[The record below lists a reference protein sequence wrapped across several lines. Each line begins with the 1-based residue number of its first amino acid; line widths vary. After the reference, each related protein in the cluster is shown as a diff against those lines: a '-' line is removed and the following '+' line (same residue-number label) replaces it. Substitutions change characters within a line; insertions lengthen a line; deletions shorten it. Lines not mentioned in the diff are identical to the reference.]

1 MMNTQQTL
9 RRLDELCK
17 EYNELSSQLTQQVAQ
32 GTHKD
37 GPVVVQPPPSVNKNK
52 ELEDMIQQVKSEN
65 KELTKE
71 NKELTKE
78 NKEQIKEI
86 MFLKDQLRRCNEHL
100 NRYFELNGEIS
111 VDTNLPEEGCSKIT
125 RESVYKF
132 NGLLK
137 AYDEV
142 IREQTTTIQDL
153 RSTVKRC
160 FKNMKTLEEE
170 NSKFQETFKT
180 FNPQTYNEGDLLEIA
195 EEAKLLLEGRDLLLS
210 EISLLQENEKHIQEE
225 CERRV
230 QELQKRLQKEVSD
243 TKRLEERLRE
253 TESHLHQLK
262 NSEKELKEALKESV
276 PEEAHKKSVE
286 ECNRYLD
293 KLKDAYGSES
303 TLMKENIDKIRE
315 EKTELKQKLNKS
327 HEKLVGVKKEAFGY
341 KTHIRKSYSQIHH
354 LKNFIHSLKQ
364 SKAVLQA
371 KLRNVCRVCS
381 KLLEDRKRL
390 IRDLQ
395 GTKMESRKFSI
406 EATSKSN
413 HVGRLTIKY
422 KETYLSLVQRLAES
436 EGKRKSAEEAWL
448 KAMRDISRLKRL
460 LHSKEEAL
468 QALLQQLRMRI
479 DTGKDRS

>member
-1 MMNTQQTL
+1 MNTQQTL

-111 VDTNLPEEGCSKIT
+111 VDTNLPEEGCK
-125 RESVYKF
+125 
-132 NGLLK
+132 
-137 AYDEV
+137 
-142 IREQTTTIQDL
+142 DL

-253 TESHLHQLK
+253 TESHLQQLK

-341 KTHIRKSYSQIHH
+341 KTHISNLKYYQIN
-354 LKNFIHSLKQ
+354 NF
-364 SKAVLQA
+364 
-371 KLRNVCRVCS
+371 NV
-381 KLLEDRKRL
+381 
-390 IRDLQ
+390 
-395 GTKMESRKFSI
+395 
-406 EATSKSN
+406 
-413 HVGRLTIKY
+413 
-422 KETYLSLVQRLAES
+422 
-436 EGKRKSAEEAWL
+436 
-448 KAMRDISRLKRL
+448 
-460 LHSKEEAL
+460 
-468 QALLQQLRMRI
+468 
-479 DTGKDRS
+479 